1 MRAVAASVVFSLVAI
16 AVDAGAAVLYKLVD
30 PLGGITFADMVPEGF
45 QGTVTRVVVDSGPKT
60 IPPERIPEMLARTP
74 IDHEAVIQRPAITG
88 EERLKNAAQRVETAR
103 AALLVA
109 QESSDPTDWIYLWR
123 APGVNHGPRRAPRP
137 EYLARLQ
144 GLEAEVAAAEESY
157 DALRRELR

>member
-45 QGTVTRVVVDSGPKT
+45 AGTVTRVVVDT
-60 IPPERIPEMLARTP
+60 ERTAIPPERIPEMLARTP
-74 IDHEAVIQRPAITG
+74 IDHEALVRRPAVSG
-88 EERLKNAAQRVETAR
+88 EERLKGAAERLETAR
-103 AALLVA
+103 AALQVA
-109 QESSDPTDWIYLWR
+109 QETSDPNDWILIAR
-123 APGVNHGPRRAPRP
+123 TPGSTGPRRAPRP

-144 GLEAEVAAAEESY
+144 GLESEVAAAEESY
-157 DALRRELR
+157 DTLRRELR